1 MSKLLY
7 SCICTTLLIQ
17 CTLINGATVKV
28 VDNLISRL
36 LLSLYILE
44 RNVGFY
50 IMQQV
55 LESTFPQQHYYELF
69 SPSSSNNYPMFRSR
83 FDWLLGLK

>member
-1 MSKLLY
+1 M
-7 SCICTTLLIQ
+7 TLLIQ

-44 RNVGFY
+44 RIVGFY

-55 LESTFPQQHYYELF
+55 LESTFPQQIIIMNSFHR
-69 SPSSSNNYPMFRSR
+69 PVIIINPC
-83 FDWLLGLK
+83 FDHVLIGFWV